1 MSGAADSHL
10 PPPGGQATSSLGEVL
25 RLSIPASLTML
36 GTTVIRFVDGLMVA
50 RLGGTLG
57 AVSISAQSA
66 AGISAFA
73 FEAFALGMLTVVNTY
88 VGQNLG
94 AKRYRLCGTYAWAG
108 IRIALLAAIVL
119 MPLVLL
125 AGPIFNLYDHPPEI
139 RQLEIMYF
147 RYMIL
152 ACFFTLPAAVLESFF
167 FGLHRSGTVFAVSII
182 SNTANVVVN
191 YALIYGKFGLPRM
204 ELQGAAIGSMIAWA
218 LRLVIL
224 LALFLRPSIR
234 RTFQTHKLSRT
245 RWSHCLDIFR
255 VGWPAGVTLGN
266 DVFTWSVFMNL
277 LVARF
282 GMAHFTATSIAFRY
296 IPLSFMPAIGIGV
309 AATAIAG
316 RYIGQGRHDL
326 ARSRTHTALK
336 VAMVYMGICGLA
348 FFVFGEQMVE
358 FFLHIVP
365 DAGGNGMSHELISS
379 AVHIGRYVMI
389 CAAVFQLFDAVG
401 IVYIGALRGAGD
413 TRWPMLVVILLS
425 WSIIIGGGY
434 AMVRGLPQLKSIG
447 PWIAGSVY
455 VIILGI
461 LMAWRFETGK
471 WQKIDL
477 LHRPAGT
484 LRNRH

>member
-1 MSGAADSHL
+1 MSGAADSIM
-10 PPPGGQATSSLGEVL
+10 PPPGGRTTSSLGEVL

-94 AKRYRLCGTYAWAG
+94 AKRHRLCGTYAWAG

-125 AGPIFNLYDHPPEI
+125 AGPIFNLYDHPPEV

-234 RTFQTHKLSRT
+234 RTFQTHKLGRA

-255 VGWPAGVTLGN
+255 VGWPAGVTFGN

-316 RYIGQGRHDL
+316 RYIGQ
-326 ARSRTHTALK
+326 
-336 VAMVYMGICGLA
+336 
-348 FFVFGEQMVE
+348 
-358 FFLHIVP
+358 
-365 DAGGNGMSHELISS
+365 
-379 AVHIGRYVMI
+379 
-389 CAAVFQLFDAVG
+389 
-401 IVYIGALRGAGD
+401 
-413 TRWPMLVVILLS
+413 
-425 WSIIIGGGY
+425 
-434 AMVRGLPQLKSIG
+434 
-447 PWIAGSVY
+447 
-455 VIILGI
+455 
-461 LMAWRFETGK
+461 
-471 WQKIDL
+471 
-477 LHRPAGT
+477 
-484 LRNRH
+484 